1 VSPTCTP
8 ALQIGRYILFE
19 ELASGGMAT
28 VHYGRLMGPA
38 GFSRTVAI
46 KRMHP
51 TFAKNPEFLSMFL
64 DEARIAARVRHPNV
78 VATLDVVTRAGEV
91 LLVMDYIQGVSLS
104 QAVRGLRSRGE
115 GISSAIAASIMT
127 QVLFGLHAAHEARS
141 DDGMPL
147 GVVHRDVSPQNILIG
162 IDGVARVAD
171 FGIAK
176 AVGRLQTTTEGQV
189 KGKTAYMAPEQIRG
203 RHVDRR
209 ADVHAAGVVFWE
221 ALTGQRLFTGDSG
234 LAIMNEVL
242 EKVVPPVSEVAP
254 NVPKALDPIVARA
267 LSRDPESRFA
277 TAREM
282 AVAIE
287 SATQVASTR
296 ETGEWLEWA
305 AKDMLTRRAARV
317 TEIESWSSANASMP
331 LDLPVREP
339 ADAQGLTGTNHET
352 DATPASKS
360 TLPRRLALL
369 LVAALVG
376 VAALVALLAR
386 AGGPSGT
393 SPRPDPSAS
402 AASTASDPPAVAAS
416 TALPVEAS
424 SPSPSATATA
434 APLVTKPGRP
444 AQPARPSPATRPL
457 DCKPPYTMDK
467 AGNRHWKD
475 GC

>member
-1 VSPTCTP
+1 VSPTCIP

-91 LLVMDYIQGVSLS
+91 LLVMDYVQGVSLS
-104 QAVRGLRSRGE
+104 QAIRGLRSRGE
-115 GISSAIAASIMT
+115 GISPAIAASIMT

-176 AVGRLQTTTEGQV
+176 AVGRLQTTTEGQI

-234 LAIMNEVL
+234 LAVMNDVL
-242 EKVVPPVSEVAP
+242 EKVVPLVSEVAS
-254 NVPKALDPIVARA
+254 NVPEALDPIVARA
-267 LSRDPESRFA
+267 LSRDPQGRFA

-282 AVAIE
+282 AVAVE

-317 TEIESWSSANASMP
+317 TEIESWSSANASTP
-331 LDLPVREP
+331 LDLPVHEP
-339 ADAQGLTGTNHET
+339 ADGQGLTGTNHET
-352 DATPASKS
+352 DATPRSKS
-360 TLPRRLALL
+360 TRLALL
-369 LVAALVG
+369 LVAGLVG
-376 VAALVALLAR
+376 VVATVALLAR
-386 AGGPSGT
+386 GGGPSGT
-393 SPRPDPSAS
+393 SPRPDPAAS
-402 AASTASDPPAVAAS
+402 ATSTASDPPSVSAS
-416 TALPVEAS
+416 TAPPVEAS
-424 SPSPSATATA
+424 SPSSSATPTA
-434 APLVTKPGRP
+434 SPPVTKPWRQ
-444 AQPARPSPATRPL
+444 AQPSRPSPATRPL